1 MTLPVQPMPCLPK
14 TATRSAIV
22 CVPRRQHGVVLIIAL
37 ILLVV
42 ISLLA
47 LTSMRNAGSSE
58 NVAGNVRTT
67 ELATEAAEIALRF
80 CENQV
85 LTLMGGPTPPPSA
98 PTLPT
103 SPPTPVILEPTDP
116 PKWQDIS
123 PLKAPAATSWWDD
136 SPNTMAFALDL
147 SLVNQATLVTT
158 YKRPPECMIEMQFP
172 AGGVDKTLTSTSSF
186 VITARGFGPDVT
198 AANTARARPLGTEV
212 WLQSNI
218 QIQP

>member
-1 MTLPVQPMPCLPK
+1 MTLPVQPLPHFSK
-14 TATRSAIV
+14 TGTGHAIV
-22 CVPRRQHGVVLIIAL
+22 CVTRRQHGVVLVIAL

-47 LTSMRNAGSSE
+47 VTSMRNTGSSE
-58 NVAGNVRTT
+58 SVAGNVRTT

-85 LTLMGGPTPPPSA
+85 LTLMSGPIP
-98 PTLPT
+98 PTLTPT
-103 SPPTPVILEPTDP
+103 DPTDPPTPVILEPTDP
-116 PKWQDIS
+116 PRWQDIS
-123 PLKAPAATSWWDD
+123 RSKTPAASMWWDD
-136 SPNTMAFALDL
+136 SSSTMAFPLDL
-147 SLVNQATLVTT
+147 KWVNQATLVTT
-158 YKRPPECMIEMQFP
+158 YKRAPECMIEMQSP
-172 AGGVDKTLTSTSSF
+172 AGGVDVTLTSTSSF